1 MGKKCFVVIVY
12 KLLRQKKYLK
22 SHFKDCFKFNDKQRI
37 IMPRK
42 GEYVKGKKYEIKIKP
57 WVIMQILKVFYCQK
71 IMESKIQKSFIHQ
84 NIKNILLGVM
94 AFN

>member
-1 MGKKCFVVIVY
+1 MEKNIFVVIVY

-22 SHFKDCFKFNDKQRI
+22 SHFKDCFKFNDKQKI
-37 IMPRK
+37 IMPKK
-42 GEYVKGKKYEIKIKP
+42 GEYVKGKNYEMKIKP

-71 IMESKIQKSFIHQ
+71 LMESKIQGSFIHQ
-84 NIKNILLGVM
+84 NIKNILLRVM